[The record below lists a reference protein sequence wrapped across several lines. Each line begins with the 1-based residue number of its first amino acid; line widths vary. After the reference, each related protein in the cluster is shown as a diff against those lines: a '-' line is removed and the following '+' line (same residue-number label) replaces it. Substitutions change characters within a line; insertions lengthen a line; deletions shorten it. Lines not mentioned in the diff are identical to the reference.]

1 MPSIGQIGNIP
12 LLPVQ
17 QFTLDNGVNV
27 QLLEAGSQEVTKIDI
42 LFPAGLVQ
50 AGKPLIAST
59 VNNLLSEGTATL
71 SSEQIAET
79 FDFYGAYLGQQHNYH
94 YSLVSLLT
102 LTRYLPDTLPV
113 LEEIIKNPIF
123 PESEI
128 NIYLNKKR
136 QEFIVD
142 SEKVKT
148 LASRKFNNVI
158 FGEDHP
164 YGIIPTLE
172 LFDQIERKD
181 LVAFHKNHYNTANC
195 KIIVAGQPGKD
206 WLNQL
211 NKYLGTEKIRNS
223 KQPESLLPQI
233 QPSTQH
239 EHHIPHTGALQSAI
253 KIGKPLF
260 NRLHPD
266 FLGITIL
273 NTILGGY
280 FGSRLMKSIRE
291 EKGYT
296 YGISSYV
303 IPLKHHGFWT
313 ISTEVK
319 AEVRNEAIKAILHE
333 MNLLRSQQV
342 TSEELELVKNYMLG
356 ELIRNFD
363 GPFSTSENIRSLI
376 ENDLDLTYYNRFV
389 ETIHSITPQQIHELA
404 LKHLNPDDFYIISA
418 G

>member
-17 QFTLDNGVNV
+17 HFTLNNGVNV

-50 AGKPLIAST
+50 AGRPLIAST
-59 VNNLLSEGTATL
+59 VNNLLSEGTPTL
-71 SSEQIAET
+71 TSEQIAET

-102 LTRYLPDTLPV
+102 LTRHLPETLPV
-113 LEEIIKNPIF
+113 LEDIIKNPTF

-172 LFDQIERKD
+172 LFDQIERDD
-181 LVAFHKNHYNTANC
+181 LVTFHKNHYNTANC
-195 KIIVAGQPGKD
+195 KIIVAGQPGND
-206 WLNQL
+206 WLKLL
-211 NKYLGTEKIRNS
+211 NKHLGSGNEVSKKQSEPPLSQIR
-223 KQPESLLPQI
+223 PSL
-233 QPSTQH
+233 QH
-239 EHHIPHTGALQSAI
+239 QHHIPYKGALQSAI

-266 FLGITIL
+266 FLGVSIL

-319 AEVRNEAIKAILHE
+319 AEVRDQATQAILHE
-333 MNLLRSQQV
+333 INLLRSQPV
-342 TSEELELVKNYMLG
+342 ANEELELVKNYMLG

-363 GPFSTSENIRSLI
+363 GPFSTSENIRSLL
-376 ENDLDLTYYNRFV
+376 ENDMDLTYYNRFV
-389 ETIHSITPQQIHELA
+389 ETIHNITPQQIHELA
-404 LKHLNPDDFYIISA
+404 LKHLNPDDFYIITA